1 MTMMDDYIIHRADDD
16 DDDWDDFMDEINDEL
31 SDRA

>member
-1 MTMMDDYIIHRADDD
+1 MMMMEDIIVRYESD
-16 DDDWDDFMDEINDEL
+16 DDDWDYFMDEIFDEL

>member
-1 MTMMDDYIIHRADDD
+1 MMMMEDIIVRYESD
-16 DDDWDDFMDEINDEL
+16 DDDWDDFMDEIFDEL

>member
-1 MTMMDDYIIHRADDD
+1 MMMEDIIVRYESD
-16 DDDWDDFMDEINDEL
+16 DDDWDDFMDEIFDEL